1 MFEHEEIGKNNNEGG
16 NEIIELDLEEN
27 KGQKVPT
34 TRIAD
39 DVQQSSNKRFMNI
52 SFWQTYFDVNQYE
65 IKDRL
70 MVLSNPNNLMISG
83 FIDDKQ
89 ELYGPFWIATSLIFC
104 LFAFGNLT
112 RLYMSQPYSY
122 EFIGSA
128 ASCIY
133 G

>member
-1 MFEHEEIGKNNNEGG
+1 MFEHEEIGKNNNHQG

-27 KGQKVPT
+27 QNQNIPASKIAEDVTQSAQK
-34 TRIAD
+34 
-39 DVQQSSNKRFMNI
+39 KFMNI
-52 SFWQTYFDVNQYE
+52 SFWQAYFDVNQYE

-70 MVLSNPNNLMISG
+70 MVLANPNNLMISG
-83 FIDDKQ
+83 FIDDKT

-112 RLYMSQPYSY
+112 RLYENQPYSY
-122 EFIGSA
+122 EFISSA